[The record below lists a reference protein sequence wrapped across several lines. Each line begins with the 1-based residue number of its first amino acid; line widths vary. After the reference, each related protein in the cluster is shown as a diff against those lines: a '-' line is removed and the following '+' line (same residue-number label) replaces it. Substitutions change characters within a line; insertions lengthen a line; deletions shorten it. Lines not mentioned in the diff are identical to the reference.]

1 VLGVTERS
9 LTLPPGHVVGMVGS
23 LGSGLTRVGLA
34 LLATPARRGLVAFLD
49 VRGWLCPLAA
59 WECGVPPDRLV
70 VVRCPDRR
78 LWPQVAAAL
87 LDGVPAVYA
96 EVPAGVGVAELR
108 RLAALARVRKA
119 AVILRPLHGELP
131 AGLTYVQLRAGE
143 VSWEGPEAGHG
154 RLRRRRVELR
164 LSGRGV
170 GGQEAVMEVEDD
182 GADALR
188 VVPGLVTPAARRAA
202 G

>member
-9 LTLPPGHVVGMVGS
+9 LTLPPGHVVAMVGS

-87 LDGVPAVYA
+87 FDGVPAVYA
-96 EVPAGVGVAELR
+96 EVPAGVAAAELR
-108 RLAALARVRKA
+108 RLAALARARKA

>member
-1 VLGVTERS
+1 VLGATERS
-9 LTLPPGHVVGMVGS
+9 LTLPPGQVVGMVGS
-23 LGSGLTRVGLA
+23 PGSGLTRVGLA
-34 LLATPARRGLVAFLD
+34 LLASPARRGPVAFLD

-59 WECGVPPDRLV
+59 WECGVPPSRLV

-78 LWPQVAAAL
+78 LWPRVAAAL

-96 EVPAGVGVAELR
+96 EIPSGIGAAELR
-108 RLAALARVRKA
+108 RLAALARARKTA
-119 AVILRPLHGELP
+119 MILRPLHGELP

-154 RLRRRRVELR
+154 RLRRRRIELR

-170 GGQEAVMEVEDD
+170 GGQEAVVEVEDD

-188 VVPGLVTPAARRAA
+188 VVPGLAAPAARRAA

>member
-1 VLGVTERS
+1 MLGATERS
-9 LTLPPGHVVGMVGS
+9 LTLPPGQVVGMVGS
-23 LGSGLTRVGLA
+23 PGSGLTRVGLA
-34 LLATPARRGLVAFLD
+34 LLASPARLGLVAFLD

-78 LWPQVAAAL
+78 LWPRVAAAL

-96 EVPAGVGVAELR
+96 EIPSGIGAAELR
-108 RLAALARVRKA
+108 RLAALARARKTA
-119 AVILRPLHGELP
+119 MILRPLHGELP

-154 RLRRRRVELR
+154 RLRRRRIELR

-170 GGQEAVMEVEDD
+170 GGQEAVVEVEDD
-182 GADALR
+182 GADTLR
-188 VVPGLVTPAARRAA
+188 VVPGLAAPAARRAA